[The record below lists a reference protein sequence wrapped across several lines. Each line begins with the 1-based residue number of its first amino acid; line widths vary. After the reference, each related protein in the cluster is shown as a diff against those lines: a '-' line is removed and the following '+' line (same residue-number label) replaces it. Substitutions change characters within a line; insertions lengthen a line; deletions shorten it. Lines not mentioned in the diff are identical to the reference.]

1 MRKLITVVGV
11 LVVAAMAFSTAY
23 AGPGAGEG
31 CRWPTNP
38 NGPCILDELPSQP
51 T

>member
-1 MRKLITVVGV
+1 MRKIITVARV
-11 LVVAAMAFSTAY
+11 LVIAVIAITAAYTG
-23 AGPGAGEG
+23 GPGTGG